1 MSAHSNVLIP
11 AGITP
16 QQVERSTFNSFS
28 ASVIRLV
35 PEDHGK
41 ESISADRKTVKIQYP
56 GIGTEEK
63 YEVFGGGD
71 PEAHLKHLFDLD
83 EALSKLEYKQGLED
97 IITAGKL
104 LEEKMELH
112 KISRPVGDDEKKPA
126 SDDAY
131 GSDNGLDHMWD
142 SSDEDESEDEHDD
155 DTQPKRKQQKAATPT
170 KVKKKTTRAS
180 TKASASKDDTPD
192 DAAEVVPMLT
202 AWVLRQD
209 KLIRRMSRASEA
221 VEVMIKKFFATWRSL
236 LSAELRQALSDIIRE
251 VCSTSN
257 WTDPTTG
264 IKHTTPRGYTPE
276 AFRIARKKFMLLAMA
291 EDAAEQTE
299 SYIMYDIKL
308 DGNSPW
314 DYKLFH
320 ERVLQILSYLP
331 YLPCLA
337 DTEEAVSG
345 MERYDTPMSGYK
357 LCTLLLRA
365 VPATW
370 KHDFELNREHACTD
384 PAELKR
390 KMIKI
395 QAARRSRRRVNDND
409 QKKTKSK
416 KSKETSQQSGNK
428 RPSGDSLGLPR
439 IPKKQ
444 RTTDCELCTKHG
456 GKAKTHTTNDC
467 RKWDKDGNLLS
478 SFKSK
483 QNRNKANF
491 QKANYA
497 QLSEQV
503 DTLTKALKKASKKQK
518 KKHKSKRRSVSS
530 SDEDSSDSDE

>member
-1 MSAHSNVLIP
+1 
-11 AGITP
+11 
-16 QQVERSTFNSFS
+16 
-28 ASVIRLV
+28 
-35 PEDHGK
+35 
-41 ESISADRKTVKIQYP
+41 
-56 GIGTEEK
+56 
-63 YEVFGGGD
+63 
-71 PEAHLKHLFDLD
+71 
-83 EALSKLEYKQGLED
+83 
-97 IITAGKL
+97 
-104 LEEKMELH
+104 
-112 KISRPVGDDEKKPA
+112 
-126 SDDAY
+126 
-131 GSDNGLDHMWD
+131 
-142 SSDEDESEDEHDD
+142 
-155 DTQPKRKQQKAATPT
+155 
-170 KVKKKTTRAS
+170 
-180 TKASASKDDTPD
+180 
-192 DAAEVVPMLT
+192 
-202 AWVLRQD
+202 
-209 KLIRRMSRASEA
+209 
-221 VEVMIKKFFATWRSL
+221 
-236 LSAELRQALSDIIRE
+236 
-251 VCSTSN
+251 
-257 WTDPTTG
+257 
-264 IKHTTPRGYTPE
+264 
-276 AFRIARKKFMLLAMA
+276 MA
-291 EDAAEQTE
+291 EDSAEQTQT
-299 SYIMYDIKL
+299 YMTYDIKL

-337 DTEEAVSG
+337 DTEEAVNG
-345 MERYDTPMSGYK
+345 MERYDVPMSGYK
-357 LCTLLLRA
+357 LCQLLLRA

-370 KHDFELNREHACTD
+370 KHDFELNRERACTD

-416 KSKETSQQSGNK
+416 KSNETSQQSGKK

-456 GKAKTHTTNDC
+456 GKANTHTTNDC

-483 QNRNKANF
+483 QNTNKANF
-491 QKANYA
+491 QKANFA

-518 KKHKSKRRSVSS
+518 KKHKSKRRSASS